1 LINTYVSGTSDYLPV
16 EKQLDLMKKLLPN
29 IKKIGVLYNTS
40 EVNSEVQVDELKN
53 AAVDYEIITM
63 GITSTNE
70 VNNAINSLVKKIDVL
85 FVPTDNLVV
94 SSLPIIVRSTLQ
106 EKIPI
111 IASEQ
116 GSVEN
121 GALATAGINYYK
133 LGYETGKMAV
143 EILKGAEI
151 SNMPLKISEETDIFI
166 NEDTLKALGIPAP
179 SIENIIYVKTKQN

>member
-1 LINTYVSGTSDYLPV
+1 
-16 EKQLDLMKKLLPN
+16 M
-29 IKKIGVLYNTS
+29 
-40 EVNSEVQVDELKN
+40 QVDELKKT
-53 AAVDYEIITM
+53 ATEYEIITL

-106 EKIPI
+106 AKIPI

-116 GSVEN
+116 GSVEL

-143 EILKGAEI
+143 EVLKGTGI

-166 NEDTLKALGIPAP
+166 NEDTLKALDIPTP
-179 SIENIIYVKTKQN
+179 SIENIIYVKTHPTF